1 VFGLNLGFLGQLGLM
16 NPWKYFSLAAMTL
29 TGFIMFGTYLGAI
42 QSGLK
47 WGARG
52 VLPHVLLLVLSLL
65 VVGMMFD
72 MGLIRE
78 EARRPYLILGRMY
91 IAPQNPDMVPTNEYA
106 PPSRDIPTGP

>member
-1 VFGLNLGFLGQLGLM
+1 
-16 NPWKYFSLAAMTL
+16 
-29 TGFIMFGTYLGAI
+29 MFGTYLGSI

-52 VLPHVLLLVLSLL
+52 VLPHVILIILGLL
-65 VVGMMFD
+65 VVSMMFD

-78 EARRPYLILGRMY
+78 ESRRPYLIYERMY

-106 PPSRDIPTGP
+106 PPSRDIPRKPGP